1 MKKYLSWIA
10 VCGIFTSFNSGER
23 NDRLTLKQDAGRDRV
38 EVRFN
43 GELFTEYRFE
53 KTLEKPVLYPVIA
66 PGGVTVTRGFPIEPR
81 EKERVDHPHQVGLW
95 FSYGDVN
102 GFDFWNNSFA
112 ISPESKARYGR
123 INYRGIVRQEV
134 KDHRG
139 ILEVKMD
146 WVAPDTDS
154 AQTLLEEHTT
164 FVFEGNGEVR
174 SIDRTTRLTAI
185 AEEVVFR
192 DNKEGMLA
200 IRVDRAFEQPSTES
214 LVFTDA
220 SGNPSDVP
228 VLDNEGV
235 TGRYRNSNGIE
246 GEDAWGKNAEWVKLG
261 GIKDGQPF
269 SIVIFDHPGNVNY
282 PACWHARG
290 YGLFSVNNLGR
301 NVYNGELDPFELVLR
316 KGESVEFKHRIVVA
330 AADLTDQEITAI
342 ADDFKAK

>member
-81 EKERVDHPHQVGLW
+81 EKERVNHPHQVGLW

-235 TGRYRNSNGIE
+235 TGR
-246 GEDAWGKNAEWVKLG
+246 
-261 GIKDGQPF
+261 
-269 SIVIFDHPGNVNY
+269 NVNY

-330 AADLTDQEITAI
+330 AVDLTDQEITAI